1 MKLASYH
8 SESIHMTYSY
18 LVCSTVMITSRI

>member
-8 SESIHMTYSY
+8 SYSI
-18 LVCSTVMITSRI
+18 